1 MRVEEEEV
9 IGAQADTGRH
19 GQCMVT
25 QGVGRDR
32 RYQGASEGIA
42 DSIGSV
48 NESGCGRSSSPR
60 SGRRFERSSKVGTA
74 LVVSFMFRLEIL
86 PKVA

>member
-1 MRVEEEEV
+1 MV
-9 IGAQADTGRH
+9 GAQAKTGRH

-25 QGVGRDR
+25 QGMGRDR

-48 NESGCGRSSSPR
+48 IESGCGRSSSPR
-60 SGRRFERSSKVGTA
+60 SGHGFERSPRDSSGRV
-74 LVVSFMFRLEIL
+74 FMFRLEIL